1 MKTALYILR
10 HPIDGFWQ
18 MKYEKTGRTAH
29 GVILLALT
37 VLAVV
42 FNRQTRAFVFN
53 NQYNVP
59 LDLFKEISLVLLPVL
74 LFCIAN
80 WAVTTL
86 LDGKGTMQDIFLVA
100 CYSLVPLILF
110 LVATPL
116 LSHLLS
122 LNELAYLQ
130 LLDGVGYA
138 WMGLMLF
145 IGVQQVHE
153 YTFGKMFITLLLTV
167 ISAGILIFIAL
178 LFFSL
183 LQELGSFAYSIYRE
197 ISLRI

>member
-18 MKYEKTGRTAH
+18 MKYEKTGRMAH

-37 VLAVV
+37 VLAVI

-59 LDLFKEISLVLLPVL
+59 LDLFKEISLALLPVL

-86 LDGKGTMQDIFLVA
+86 LDGKGYFPGGVLFAGAADSVFSGDSG
-100 CYSLVPLILF
+100 CVP
-110 LVATPL
+110 
-116 LSHLLS
+116 
-122 LNELAYLQ
+122 
-130 LLDGVGYA
+130 
-138 WMGLMLF
+138 
-145 IGVQQVHE
+145 
-153 YTFGKMFITLLLTV
+153 
-167 ISAGILIFIAL
+167 
-178 LFFSL
+178 
-183 LQELGSFAYSIYRE
+183 FAVPE
-197 ISLRI
+197 